1 MWYDFI
7 LQLHRLHSR
16 FTRIFPWLFS
26 TQNVLVD
33 ICVEKFS
40 TENLAPSAVLALVRG
55 PQNPMD
61 VLLAMFRAGGVVFW
75 GAVPE
80 SVAGLRQNGCDEIDG
95 CPTKGLTAW
104 GLSRDRIPE
113 DVFLVSWSD
122 AVHQEEHR
130 AIGLAASVKRSVLT
144 EEMIRLS
151 SSFPSSPSPP

>member
-1 MWYDFI
+1 MAFLHPKRPCRHLRREI
-7 LQLHRLHSR
+7 LHRKFGSKR
-16 FTRIFPWLFS
+16 S
-26 TQNVLVD
+26 TCPCSWPAKSYGRSV
-33 ICVEKFS
+33 
-40 TENLAPSAVLALVRG
+40 G
-55 PQNPMD
+55 D
-61 VLLAMFRAGGVVFW
+61 VPGRGVVFW